1 MIKNFKIIENS
12 NYKDSRGYIWT
23 SWEKSK
29 IKIKFNHD
37 KFATFKR
44 NVFRGFHGDSKTW
57 KLMSCVYGKILLT
70 IVNYDKKSKDYL
82 KNKQIYLS
90 HKKNIQIL
98 IPPKFINSTLCLSK
112 NAVLHYKLSYKGK
125 YNDVGKQFSVKWN
138 DPRLKISWPKVK
150 FILSK
155 RDK

>member
-1 MIKNFKIIENS
+1 MIKNFKIIKNS

-29 IKIKFNHD
+29 TKIKFNHD
-37 KFATFKR
+37 KFATFEK

>member
-1 MIKNFKIIENS
+1 
-12 NYKDSRGYIWT
+12 
-23 SWEKSK
+23 
-29 IKIKFNHD
+29 
-37 KFATFKR
+37 
-44 NVFRGFHGDSKTW
+44 
-57 KLMSCVYGKILLT
+57 MSCVYGKILLT

-125 YNDVGKQFSVKWN
+125 YNDVNKQFSVKWN